1 VTLLKSKICDMHP
14 PTVATTQHQHWMLT
28 FMFQSHLATG
38 SIYTPNSNQY
48 APAVICSRTLRN
60 TKLNR
65 FSDTYCTAVMQGGYE
80 GFDSSFIKSMGR
92 FFSQADSLSLLWDS
106 LSNPARDDVRCHVTS
121 LCKDPSCS
129 P

>member
-1 VTLLKSKICDMHP
+1 MHP
-14 PTVATTQHQHWMLT
+14 PTVATTQYQALDAYLHVPE
-28 FMFQSHLATG
+28 SPTG

-48 APAVICSRTLRN
+48 HAPTVICSRTLRN

-65 FSDTYCTAVMQGGYE
+65 FSDTYCTAVMQGGYK

-92 FFSQADSLSLLWDS
+92 FSQADSLSLLWDS
-106 LSNPARDDVRCHVTS
+106 LSIPARDDVRCDVSS
-121 LCKDPSCS
+121 LCKDPSYS